1 MIEAVIVGGGPYGL
15 TIAAHLRAKN
25 VPHRVFGAP
34 MRSWIDHMPEGMYLK
49 SEGHASNL
57 DDPRRELTLE
67 RFCRE
72 RGVAYGAI
80 GVPVSLSTF
89 VEYGQWFQQHAV
101 PQLESAEVSSVH
113 RREAGGFDVGLATGE
128 ELVARRVIVATGVA
142 AHRFVPDELAAGGV
156 RVSHTADHASLVGFD
171 GFDVAVV
178 GSGQSAIESAALLH
192 EAGARTTIVARRPG
206 LVWNTTPAT
215 SRRSLPRRV
224 RAPIGGLGAGWKLW
238 TYASLPQLVRRFPEE
253 PRVRIAFSTLGPAG
267 AWWLR
272 PRVTSEI
279 AIRTG
284 HAVVAAEPAGERVRL
299 TFGDAEPLEVD
310 HVLAGTGYRFRLER
324 LAFLDAGPVEL
335 LSGSPRLSRAFE
347 STVPGLHFVG
357 LPAAPTF
364 GPVMRFVYGAGFT
377 ARRIAAAL

>member
-25 VPHRVFGAP
+25 VSHRVFGAP

-72 RGVAYGAI
+72 RGVVYGAI
-80 GVPVSLSTF
+80 GVPVSLATF
-89 VEYGQWFQQHAV
+89 VEYGHWFQQHAV
-101 PQLESAEVSSVH
+101 PQLESAEVSSV
-113 RREAGGFDVGLATGE
+113 RRRGSSGFDVTLATGE
-128 ELVARRVIVATGVA
+128 ELTARRVIVATGVTP
-142 AHRFVPDELAAGGV
+142 HRFVPDELAAGGT
-156 RVSHTADHASLVGFD
+156 RVSHTGDHASLAGFS
-171 GFDVAVV
+171 GLDVAVV
-178 GSGQSAIESAALLH
+178 GGGQSAIESGALLH
-192 EAGARTTIVARRPG
+192 EAGAHTTIVARRPG
-206 LVWNTTPAT
+206 LVWNTGPAT
-215 SRRSLPRRV
+215 ARRSLPRRV

-253 PRVRIAFSTLGPAG
+253 PRVRIAFATLGPAG

-279 AIRTG
+279 AIRLG
-284 HAVVAAEPAGERVRL
+284 HTVASAEPAGDRVRL
-299 TFGDAEPLEVD
+299 TFTDAEALEVD
-310 HVLAGTGYRFRLER
+310 HVLAGTGYRFRLDR
-324 LAFLDAGPVEL
+324 LGFLDVGEVAL
-335 LSGSPRLSRAFE
+335 CAGSPRLSPTFE

-357 LPAAPTF
+357 LAAAPTF

-377 ARRIAAAL
+377 ARRLTAAL